1 MELQAIVQNY
11 HTRYLC
17 SHGKSLTA
25 DQRSALNAI
34 GACRQGQTYGELSL
48 QCQACLQPG
57 ELPRSCG
64 HRACNQCQHQSTQDW
79 LARQCQKQ
87 LPVNYYM
94 ATFTLP
100 YELRTLAKTHSRR
113 VYALLFDCAV
123 NTLKAFARNKQGFEA
138 ELGLCAVL
146 HTHTRRLDYHPH
158 VHILVPGGGVHRT
171 RREWRNIRGNYLFN
185 GKALAKAFRG
195 AMLHALAAEGLAQY
209 HTPKNWVVQCQKVG
223 RGQEALQYLSRYL
236 YRGVISNH
244 NILHDDGTHVTFRY
258 RDSQSKQWQNR
269 TERGEDF
276 IHLLMQHV
284 LPKGFRRTRDYGFLH
299 GNAKVL
305 LRIVQWVLKVARPP
319 TPAKRKLVLRCPHC
333 AGPMV
338 VTGIKLARPKPG

>member
-1 MELQAIVQNY
+1 MDLTIFTMGKRAH
-11 HTRYLC
+11 HTTT
-17 SHGKSLTA
+17 K
-25 DQRSALNAI
+25 RS
-34 GACRQGQTYGELSL
+34 
-48 QCQACLQPG
+48 
-57 ELPRSCG
+57 
-64 HRACNQCQHQSTQDW
+64 QSTQDW

-100 YELRTLAKTHSRR
+100 YELRALAQTHSRR

-123 NTLKAFARNKQGFEA
+123 STLKAFALNQQGLAA

-158 VHILVPGGGVHRT
+158 VHILMPGGGVHRA
-171 RREWRNIRGNYLFN
+171 RREWRKLKGNYLFN

-195 AMLHALAAEGLAQY
+195 AMLHALAAEGLAQT
-209 HTPKNWVVQCQKVG
+209 HTPKNWVVQCQKVE
-223 RGQEALQYLSRYL
+223 RGQQALQYLSRYL
-236 YRGVISNH
+236 YRGVISNA

-258 RDSQSKQWQNR
+258 RDSRSSQWQNR

-276 IHLLMQHV
+276 VHLLMQHV

-299 GNAKVL
+299 GNAKAL
-305 LRIVQWVLKVARPP
+305 LRIVQWVLKVDHPP
-319 TPAKRKLVLRCPHC
+319 KPVKHKPALRCPHC

-338 VTGIKLARPKPG
+338 VIGIKLLKPKPG

>member
-1 MELQAIVQNY
+1 MELQTIVHHY
-11 HTRYLC
+11 RSRYMAAYGHYL
-17 SHGKSLTA
+17 SN

-34 GACRQGQTYGELSL
+34 SACRQGQAYGELSL

-79 LARQCQKQ
+79 LARQSQKQ

-100 YELRTLAKTHSRR
+100 YELRAVAKAHSRL

-123 NTLKAFARNKQGFEA
+123 NTLKAFALNKQGLEA

-158 VHILVPGGGVHRT
+158 VHIVVPGGGVHRA
-171 RREWRNIRGNYLFN
+171 RREWRKLKGRYLFN

-195 AMLHALAAEGLAQY
+195 ALLRALAAAGLAQY
-209 HTPKNWVVQCQKVG
+209 STPKKWVVQCVKVG
-223 RGQEALQYLSRYL
+223 RGQQALQYLSRYL
-236 YRGVISNH
+236 YRGVISNA
-244 NILHDDGTHVTFRY
+244 NILQDDGTHVTFRY
-258 RDSQSKQWQNR
+258 RDSQSGQWQTR

-284 LPKGFRRTRDYGFLH
+284 LPKGFRRIRDFGFLH
-299 GNAKVL
+299 GNAKAL
-305 LRIVQWVLKVARPP
+305 LRIVQWVLKVDRPP
-319 TPAKRKLVLRCPHC
+319 LPAKRKPFMRCPHC

-338 VTGIKLARPKPG
+338 VIGIKLARPKPG